1 MKPISIRLDD
11 LTQEALV
18 FLRGQPGGY
27 NLNQAVKRIIL
38 DSAIGRG
45 WSPGSVVQDRPTK
58 SKVVPAA
65 KVTKVVQE
73 HTGGLDDFVTDLA
86 AADTTPVVP
95 EQLETKAEQSAAA
108 VPVKEST
115 PQPAAVDVSVTAQKK
130 PLAAPTSAPQ
140 FSATDLKARLQL
152 AREKELAV
160 PAGMRIDW

>member
-65 KVTKVVQE
+65 KATKVVQE
-73 HTGGLDDFVTDLA
+73 HTGTNNSDFGSIDQAGSSVLA
-86 AADTTPVVP
+86 
-95 EQLETKAEQSAAA
+95 SA
-108 VPVKEST
+108 KWR
-115 PQPAAVDVSVTAQKK
+115 
-130 PLAAPTSAPQ
+130 
-140 FSATDLKARLQL
+140 F
-152 AREKELAV
+152 
-160 PAGMRIDW
+160 